1 MVGGLGQLLK
11 QLDFAAAAAA
21 VGGGATVQT
30 AAASSLG
37 LEWELR
43 WSCSCCEK
51 TDFISHE

>member
-11 QLDFAAAAAA
+11 QLDFAAAAA
-21 VGGGATVQT
+21 VGVGATVQT

-37 LEWELR
+37 QEWELR
-43 WSCSCCEK
+43 WSCSCCGK